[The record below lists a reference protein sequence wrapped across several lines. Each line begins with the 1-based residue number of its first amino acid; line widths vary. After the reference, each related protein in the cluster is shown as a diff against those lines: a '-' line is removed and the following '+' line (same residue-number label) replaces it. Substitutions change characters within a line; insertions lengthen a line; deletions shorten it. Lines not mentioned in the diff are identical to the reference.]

1 MNKTIIILFILLIA
15 ATLYPNVSCF
25 TDTQILPKYISTFI
39 IGGIMG
45 TCISITLLT
54 KRMIVWNFKTISVI
68 IVMLCTIEAGIG
80 ILQFCNLLPP
90 ASHYYSITG
99 SFDNPAGFA
108 ICLCIEIPF
117 NLYLLRKHNK
127 HRLNLCYLS
136 SFLIILTG
144 IILSESRAGL
154 FSTTIILVLYF
165 IHKYKSRIFFKKN
178 IGLLSIILL
187 FFIIL
192 ILFVSY
198 YAKRDS
204 ADGRLLIW
212 RCTWE
217 MIKDSPFTGHG
228 TGAFNK
234 YYMDYQAAYFEKH
247 PNSRFALLAD
257 NVKHPFNEYLSITV
271 QFGLIGLL
279 ILTLIVIFLYSCY
292 RKAPSREGY
301 FSLLTLL
308 SIAIFS
314 FFSYPFT
321 YPFTWIITIFCLV
334 SIIMK
339 TYGDVYIKH
348 FFLRSSIGICLLSIS
363 FVSLYMTSKR
373 IKAELNWKQTVEAV
387 SSGETNE
394 ALLQYA
400 TLMKSLGN
408 NPYFLYNYT
417 VELYLN
423 EDYINCLKIAQKCQ
437 SYWSDYDLELIQ
449 AEAYTDMNIHDK
461 AIMHL
466 QKARYMCPD
475 RFIPLYELFQLYK
488 TIGKI
493 EDAKNIAKIII
504 NKPVKIPSSKIN
516 FIQTEI
522 RAFLDK
528 QNMSLYN

>member
-1 MNKTIIILFILLIA
+1 MDKTIIILFILLIA

-45 TCISITLLT
+45 TCISIILLT
-54 KRMIVWNFKTISVI
+54 KRMIVWNFQTISVI

-80 ILQFCNLLPP
+80 ILQFCNLLLP

-127 HRLNLCYLS
+127 HILNLCYLS

-154 FSTTIILVLYF
+154 FSTTIILILYF
-165 IHKYKSRIFFKKN
+165 IHKYKNRIFLKRN
-178 IGLLSIILL
+178 IGLLSITLL

-198 YAKRDS
+198 YAKKDS

-217 MIKDSPFTGHG
+217 MIKDSPLTGHG

-292 RKAPSREGY
+292 RKAPSREGH
-301 FSLLTLL
+301 FSLLALL
-308 SIAIFS
+308 SIAAFS

-321 YPFTWIITIFCLV
+321 YPFTWIITIFCFV

-348 FFLRSSIGICLLSIS
+348 FFLRLSIGVCLLSIS
-363 FVSLYMTSKR
+363 FVSLYITSKR

-387 SSGETNE
+387 SSGEMNE

-408 NPYFLYNYT
+408 NPFFLYNYT

-437 SYWSDYDLELIQ
+437 GYWSDYDLELIQ

-466 QKARYMCPD
+466 QKARYMCPA

-493 EDAKNIAKIII
+493 EDAKNIAKEII

-516 FIQTEI
+516 FIQIEI
-522 RAFLDK
+522 RVFLDK